1 MPMVRTEGGFT
12 LVELLIAMSIT
23 VMIAAVS
30 YQFLDSAIDARERG
44 DQLMQEIEQIERFW
58 QLLNGDIEHIANRPL
73 PMPATGVDPLQSVL
87 GDTDERVVMLA
98 VPHNAFSLEAL
109 SGRQGAMIW
118 FSRHAWH
125 NPLASPRSELQRV
138 LYRLSLDGTL
148 YRDSWQESNQALGT
162 PPMQSMPLLQAV
174 EQVSWRFLP
183 VGGSIQRSSIDDA
196 GWITGWPGDAGVSV
210 SDGAG
215 ENEILQ
221 RQRRLPAAIEVSL
234 RVSGVGEVRRV
245 FVLPMAFSAG
255 GEST

>member
-1 MPMVRTEGGFT
+1 MSMVRTEGGFT

-30 YQFLDSAIDARERG
+30 YQFLDSAIEARERG

-125 NPLASPRSELQRV
+125 NPMASPRSELQRV
-138 LYRLSLDGTL
+138 LYRLSPDGTL

-183 VGGSIQRSSIDDA
+183 VGVTTQGSSIDDA
-196 GWITGWPGDAGVSV
+196 GWISGWPLAAAAGD
-210 SDGAG
+210 
-215 ENEILQ
+215 NEILQ

-234 RVSGVGEVRRV
+234 RVSGLGEVRRV

-255 GEST
+255 GAST

>member
-1 MPMVRTEGGFT
+1 MVRTERGFT

-30 YQFLDSAIDARERG
+30 YQFLDSAIEARERG

-125 NPLASPRSELQRV
+125 NSLASPRSELQRV
-138 LYRLSLDGTL
+138 LYRLSPDGTL

-183 VGGSIQRSSIDDA
+183 VGGTTQGSSIDDA
-196 GWITGWPGDAGVSV
+196 GWISGWPLASAA
-210 SDGAG
+210 AG
-215 ENEILQ
+215 ENEILK

-234 RVSGVGEVRRV
+234 QVSGLGEVRRV

-255 GEST
+255 GTST